1 MAGWSKLKNLANYRL
16 LSIAPSVAIAAI
28 IGNSLGVFNLLEWGI
43 RDEFFR
49 IRPAE
54 PIDPA
59 IVIVTIDEPD
69 IKAVGDWP
77 IPDQTLAD
85 LLIKIREQK
94 PRAIG
99 LDLYRDLPEE
109 PGHQKLLEVFRTTPM
124 LFGVEK
130 MAGSPVAPPP
140 VLQDAGQVGLADLV
154 TDADR
159 KVRRGLL
166 TAEDKKAETVKVGL
180 ATQVAMKYLEAENIT
195 LQPLEPVDQQ
205 IYQLGKTVYT
215 PLQHRDA
222 GYPNADLGGYQILM
236 NWRGV
241 QSAFRSVSM
250 SDVLAGK
257 VAADLLRDRV
267 VMIGSIATSTNDFF
281 ETPYS
286 SSWFS
291 AKQLTPGVYVHANLA
306 SQLIRGATEGRMTL
320 KGFSGAGQWLW
331 IMAWSLVG
339 TGGSWWL
346 SVIQEQRH
354 RYGRVWWS
362 TLAGGALIL
371 GGAYVI
377 FLQGMLI
384 PVVPALTVLITSV
397 VATTQAYKR
406 QCLEVANLQLESTN
420 QQLES
425 ANLQLESA
433 NQQLESANVQLES
446 ANQQLRDYSQTL
458 EGKTS
463 ELSESLD
470 QLQQAQLQLVQ
481 SEKMSTLGQLV
492 AGVAHEINNP
502 VGFITNNLGCL
513 KDYTQDLIDHL
524 QLYQQKYP
532 QPQPDLEDHAEEI
545 DLEFLLEDLPKMITS
560 MHTGVHRIKDIS
572 VSLRTFSRSDTQSK
586 VAFNLYEG
594 IDSTLLIL
602 GHRIKANEA
611 RPAIEIIKEYEYQ
624 SPISCYPG
632 QLNQVFMN
640 ILANAID
647 AMEEHNQERS
657 FQEIKLEPNQIK
669 IRIMAL
675 SADNQ
680 VIVSIQDNGPGMP
693 ESVKAKIFENLYTT
707 KGVGKGTGLGLAI
720 ARQIVVERH
729 GGSLEVNS
737 VLGEGAEF
745 VMRLPMTEGATAG

>member
-1 MAGWSKLKNLANYRL
+1 LVETEAKAMVAGWSRLKNWTKSYRL
-16 LSIAPSVAIAAI
+16 LAIAPSVAIAAI
-28 IGNSLGVFNLLEWGI
+28 IGNSFGVFNLLEWGI

-59 IVIVTIDEPD
+59 IVIVTIDESD

-85 LLIKIREQK
+85 LLTKIGEQK

-109 PGHQKLLEVFRTTPM
+109 PGHQKLLEVYRATPN

-130 MAGSPVAPPP
+130 MAGSPVPPP
-140 VLQDAGQVGLADLV
+140 PILSDAGQVGLADLV

-166 TAEDKKAETVKVGL
+166 TAADKQQGTIKVGL

-195 LQPLEPVDQQ
+195 LQPLEPAAQQ
-205 IYQLGKTVYT
+205 KYQLGKTVYM
-215 PLQHRDA
+215 PLQQGDA
-222 GYPNADLGGYQILM
+222 GYPGSDVGGYQILM

-257 VAADLLRDRV
+257 VAADLLHDRV
-267 VMIGSIATSTNDFF
+267 VLIGSIATSTNDFF

-286 SSWFS
+286 SSWFA

-306 SQLIRGATEGRMTL
+306 SQLIRGATEGRVTL
-320 KGFSGAGQWLW
+320 KGFSSTGQWIW
-331 IMAWSLVG
+331 ITLWSLVG

-346 SVIQEQRH
+346 SVVQERRH
-354 RYGRVWWS
+354 RYGRVLWS
-362 TLAGGALIL
+362 TLGSGTFIL
-371 GGAYVI
+371 VSAYVV
-377 FLQGMLI
+377 FLQGVLLPI
-384 PVVPALTVLITSV
+384 VPALTVLLTSV
-397 VATTQAYKR
+397 VATTQTYKR
-406 QCLEVANLQLESTN
+406 QCLEIANTQLESTN
-420 QQLES
+420 QQLE
-425 ANLQLESA
+425 A
-433 NQQLESANVQLES
+433 ANVQLES
-446 ANQQLRDYSQTL
+446 ANQQLREYSQTL
-458 EGKTS
+458 EGKTN

-513 KDYTQDLIDHL
+513 KDYTQDLIEHL
-524 QLYQQKYP
+524 QLYQEKYP
-532 QPQPDLEDHAEEI
+532 QSQPDLQDHAEDI
-545 DLEFLLEDLPKMITS
+545 DLEFLLEDLPNMLTS
-560 MHTGVHRIKDIS
+560 MQTGVHRIKDIS
-572 VSLRTFSRSDTQSK
+572 ISLRTFSRSDTQAK
-586 VAFNLYEG
+586 VAFNLHEG

-602 GHRIKANEA
+602 GHRLKANEQ
-611 RPAIEIIKEYEYQ
+611 RPAIEIIKEYEHK
-624 SPISCYPG
+624 SPIACYPG

-647 AMEEHNQERS
+647 AMEEHNQGKS
-657 FQEIKLEPNQIK
+657 FQEIKLAPNQIR
-669 IRIMAL
+669 IRIAAIAPENVVM
-675 SADNQ
+675 
-680 VIVSIQDNGPGMP
+680 VSIRDNGPGMP
-693 ESVKAKIFENLYTT
+693 DSVKAKIFENLYTT

-737 VLGEGAEF
+737 ASGEGAEF
-745 VMRLPMTEGATAG
+745 VMRLPLADNVASD

>member
-1 MAGWSKLKNLANYRL
+1 MVADWSRLKNWTKSYRL
-16 LSIAPSVAIAAI
+16 LAIAPSVAIAAI
-28 IGNSLGVFNLLEWGI
+28 IGNSFGVFNLLEWGI

-54 PIDPA
+54 PIDSE

-77 IPDQTLAD
+77 IPDQTLAE
-85 LLIKIREQK
+85 LLTKIREQK

-109 PGHQKLLEVFRTTPM
+109 PGHQKLLEVYRATPN
-124 LFGVEK
+124 LFGIEK
-130 MAGSPVAPPP
+130 LAGSPVPPPP
-140 VLQDAGQVGLADLV
+140 VLSDAEQVGLADLV

-166 TAEDKKAETVKVGL
+166 TAEDKKQGAIKVGL
-180 ATQVAMKYLEAENIT
+180 ATQVAMKYLEAESIA
-195 LQPLEPVDQQ
+195 LQPLEPAAQQ
-205 IYQLGKTVYT
+205 KYQLGKAVYM
-215 PLQHRDA
+215 PLQRGDA
-222 GYPNADLGGYQILM
+222 GYPGSDLGGYQILM

-257 VAADLLRDRV
+257 VATDLLRDRV
-267 VMIGSIATSTNDFF
+267 VLIGSIATSTNDFF

-286 SSWFS
+286 SSWFA
-291 AKQLTPGVYVHANLA
+291 AKPLTPGVYVHANLA
-306 SQLIRGATEGRMTL
+306 SQLIRGATEGRVTL
-320 KGFSGAGQWLW
+320 KGFSRTGQWIW
-331 IMAWSLVG
+331 ITLWSLVG

-346 SVIQEQRH
+346 SVIQERRH
-354 RYGRVWWS
+354 RYGRVLWS
-362 TLAGGALIL
+362 TLGSGALL
-371 GGAYVI
+371 LVGAYVV
-377 FLQGMLI
+377 FLQGVLL
-384 PVVPALTVLITSV
+384 PVVPALTVLLTSV

-406 QCLEVANLQLESTN
+406 QCLEIANTQLESTN
-420 QQLES
+420 QQLEA
-425 ANLQLESA
+425 ANT
-433 NQQLESANVQLES
+433 QLES

-458 EGKTS
+458 EGKTN

-513 KDYTQDLIDHL
+513 KDYTQDLIEHL
-524 QLYQQKYP
+524 HLYQETYP
-532 QPQPDLEDHAEEI
+532 QSPANLDDHAADI

-560 MHTGVHRIKDIS
+560 MQTGVHRIKDIS
-572 VSLRTFSRSDTQSK
+572 VSLRTFSRSDTQAK
-586 VAFNLYEG
+586 VAFNLHEG

-602 GHRIKANEA
+602 GHRIKANEQ
-611 RPAIEIIKEYEYQ
+611 RPAIEIIKEYEYK
-624 SPISCYPG
+624 SSIACYPG

-647 AMEEHNQERS
+647 AMEEHNQGKS
-657 FQEIKLEPNQIK
+657 FQDIKQAPNQIR
-669 IRIMAL
+669 IRIA
-675 SADNQ
+675 AIAPEN
-680 VIVSIQDNGPGMP
+680 VVAISIQDNGPGMP
-693 ESVKAKIFENLYTT
+693 DSVKAKIFENLYTT

-737 VLGEGAEF
+737 APGEGAEF
-745 VMRLPMTEGATAG
+745 VMRLPMDEGSA